1 MHIEFTTIRWKN
13 FLSTGNT
20 FTEVYLDRY
29 KNRLILGENG
39 AGKSTLLDGVT
50 FALFNKPFR
59 RINKP
64 QLINSINNKHCVV
77 EIEFQIGQNK
87 YLVRRGMKPNI
98 FEIYRND
105 EMLNQDAANRDYQEM
120 LEKYILKLNYKAFCQ
135 VVIIG
140 SASFVPFMQ
149 LSAAARREVIE
160 DILDIKIF
168 SSMNTLLKDE
178 VSQNKNAIRDVDY
191 DRQLVEEKIRMF
203 EDTEKKLQQNADNLI
218 ADYTDKIDKTQTQI
232 LALQEEVDTVAKEVE
247 ELNKEIQDKGKIDK
261 KLKEIEKIQYQID
274 QKIEKLDKDIDFYE
288 NNDECPTC
296 KQAIDQYFKEQ
307 INNETVEK
315 KNKYK
320 DGLEELSVQ
329 YNKVHDRIK
338 IINETIKLIEEKN
351 SSITDRNYQIR
362 SHNSYIGD
370 LLSQINKLN
379 DDRKNIQDNNKLIE
393 HQKKFDELKEQYE
406 VLKDETNVLG
416 IASQVLKDNG
426 IKSKIIKQYIPIM
439 NKLINSYLQKM
450 DFFVKFDLDENF
462 NETILSRHRD
472 NFTYASFSEG
482 EKFRIDLS
490 LLFTWRKVAKL
501 KNSTSTNLLIMDE
514 VFDSS
519 LDAGGTEEFLKLI
532 NELDEKTNVF
542 IISHKGDQLFDKF
555 QNVLK
560 FEKYKSFSR
569 IAA

>member
-39 AGKSTLLDGVT
+39 AGKSTLLDAVT

-87 YLVRRGMKPNI
+87 YLVRRGMKPNV

>member
-39 AGKSTLLDGVT
+39 AGKSTLLDAVT

-87 YLVRRGMKPNI
+87 YLVRRGMKPNV

-232 LALQEEVDTVAKEVE
+232 FALQEEVDTVAKEVE
-247 ELNKEIQDKGKIDK
+247 ELNKEIEDKGKIDK

-320 DGLEELSVQ
+320 DGLEELSIQ

-393 HQKKFDELKEQYE
+393 HQKKFGELKEQYE

>member
-29 KNRLILGENG
+29 KNRLIIGENG
-39 AGKSTLLDGVT
+39 AGKSTLLDAVT

-87 YLVRRGMKPNI
+87 YLVRRGMKPNV

-247 ELNKEIQDKGKIDK
+247 ELNKEIEDKGKIDK

-393 HQKKFDELKEQYE
+393 HQKKFGELKEQYE

>member
-39 AGKSTLLDGVT
+39 AGKSTLLDAVT

>member
-39 AGKSTLLDGVT
+39 AGKSTLLDAVT

-64 QLINSINNKHCVV
+64 QLINSINNKHCIV

-87 YLVRRGMKPNI
+87 YLVRRGMKPNV

-232 LALQEEVDTVAKEVE
+232 FALQDEVDTVAKEVE
-247 ELNKEIQDKGKIDK
+247 ELNKEIEDKSKIDK

-296 KQAIDQYFKEQ
+296 KQAIDQYFKVQ

-338 IINETIKLIEEKN
+338 IINETIKLIEVKN

-393 HQKKFDELKEQYE
+393 HQKKFGQLKEQYE

>member
-87 YLVRRGMKPNI
+87 YLVRRGMKPNV

>member
-29 KNRLILGENG
+29 KNRLIIGENG
-39 AGKSTLLDGVT
+39 AGKSTLLDAVT

-87 YLVRRGMKPNI
+87 YLVRRGMKPNV

-232 LALQEEVDTVAKEVE
+232 FALQEEVDTVAKEVE
-247 ELNKEIQDKGKIDK
+247 ELNKEIEDKGKIDK

-393 HQKKFDELKEQYE
+393 HQKKFGELKEQYE

>member
-39 AGKSTLLDGVT
+39 AGKSTLLDAVT

-77 EIEFQIGQNK
+77 EIEFQIGKNK
-87 YLVRRGMKPNI
+87 YLVRRGMKPNV

-160 DILDIKIF
+160 EILDIKIF
-168 SSMNTLLKDE
+168 SSMNALLKDE

-232 LALQEEVDTVAKEVE
+232 FALQEEVNSLANEVE
-247 ELNKEIQDKGKIDK
+247 ELNKEIEDKGKIDK

-393 HQKKFDELKEQYE
+393 HQNKFDELKDQYE

-439 NKLINSYLQKM
+439 NKLINGYLQKM

-560 FEKYKSFSR
+560 FEKYKNFSR

>member
-39 AGKSTLLDGVT
+39 AGKSTLLDAVT

-87 YLVRRGMKPNI
+87 YLVRRGMKPNV

-168 SSMNTLLKDE
+168 SSMNTLLKEE

-232 LALQEEVDTVAKEVE
+232 FALQEEVDTVAKEVE
-247 ELNKEIQDKGKIDK
+247 ELNKEIEDKGKIDK

-393 HQKKFDELKEQYE
+393 HQKKFGELKEQYE

>member
-1 MHIEFTTIRWKN
+1 MHIHFKTIRWKN

-20 FTEVYLDRY
+20 FTEVYLDRHS
-29 KNRLILGENG
+29 NRLIIGENG
-39 AGKSTLLDGVT
+39 AGKSTLLDAIT
-50 FALFNKPFR
+50 FVLFNKPFR
-59 RINKP
+59 KVNKP
-64 QLINSINNKHCVV
+64 QLVNSINNKHCVV
-77 EIEFQIGQNK
+77 EIEFEIGKNK
-87 YLVRRGMKPNI
+87 YLVRRGMKPNV

-105 EMLNQDAANRDYQEM
+105 DMLNQDAANRDYQEM

-168 SSMNTLLKDE
+168 SSMNALLKDE
-178 VSQNKNAIRDVDY
+178 VSENKNAIRDVDY
-191 DRQLVEEKIRMF
+191 ERQLVEEKINMSKN
-203 EDTEKKLQQNADNLI
+203 TQKKLQQNADSLI
-218 ADYTDKIDKTQTQI
+218 ADYQKKIEDTETQVLSI
-232 LALQEEVDTVAKEVE
+232 QEEVDLVASEVE
-247 ELNKEIQDKGKIDK
+247 TLNNEISDNAKVKSKIS
-261 KLKEIEKIQYQID
+261 EIEKIQYQID
-274 QKIEKLDKDIDFYE
+274 QKIERLDKDIEFYD
-288 NNDECPTC
+288 NNDDCPTC
-296 KQAIDQYFKEQ
+296 RQSIETYFKEE
-307 INNETVEK
+307 IKNKTLKK
-315 KNKYK
+315 KNKYL
-320 DGLEELSVQ
+320 DGLSELSIQ
-329 YNKVHDRIK
+329 YDKVHDRLNTITD
-338 IINETIKLIEEKN
+338 TIKLIEEKN
-351 SSITDRNYQIR
+351 SFITDKNYQIR
-362 SHNSYIGD
+362 SHNNYIGE
-370 LLSQINKLN
+370 LLSQIRKLN
-379 DDRKNIQDNNKLIE
+379 DDRKNIQDNHTLIE
-393 HQKKFDELKEQYE
+393 YEKKYNELKDQYN

-416 IASQVLKDNG
+416 IASHVLKDTG
-426 IKSKIIKQYIPIM
+426 IKAAIIKQYIPVM
-439 NKLINSYLQKM
+439 NKLINGYLQKM

-555 QNVLK
+555 ANVLK
-560 FEKYKSFSR
+560 FEKAKGFSR
-569 IAA
+569 VAA

>member
-29 KNRLILGENG
+29 KNRLIIGENG
-39 AGKSTLLDGVT
+39 AGKSTLLDAVT

-178 VSQNKNAIRDVDY
+178 VSHNKNAIRDVDY

-232 LALQEEVDTVAKEVE
+232 FALQEEVDTVAKEVE
-247 ELNKEIQDKGKIDK
+247 ELNKEIEDKGKIDK

-338 IINETIKLIEEKN
+338 VINETIKLIEEKN

-393 HQKKFDELKEQYE
+393 HQKKFDHLKDQYE

-532 NELDEKTNVF
+532 NELDQKTNVF

>member
-29 KNRLILGENG
+29 KTRLIIGENG
-39 AGKSTLLDGVT
+39 AGKSTLLDAVT

-59 RINKP
+59 KINKP
-64 QLINSINNKHCVV
+64 QLINSINNKHCIV
-77 EIEFQIGQNK
+77 EIEFEIGKTK
-87 YLVRRGMKPNI
+87 YLVRRGMKPNL
-98 FEIYRND
+98 FEIYRD
-105 EMLNQDAANRDYQEM
+105 GDMLNQDAANRDYQEM

-160 DILDIKIF
+160 EILDIKIF
-168 SSMNTLLKDE
+168 SSMNALLKDE
-178 VSQNKNAIRDVDY
+178 VSQTRNTIRDVEY

-203 EDTEKKLQQNADNLI
+203 NDTQRKLQTNADNLI
-218 ADYTDKIDKTQTQI
+218 ADYQTKIDNTLSNINVLRTDI
-232 LALQEEVDTVAKEVE
+232 ESLDNDIEALRLDTVGKAKSES
-247 ELNKEIQDKGKIDK
+247 
-261 KLKEIEKIQYQID
+261 KLKEMEKIQYQID
-274 QKIEKLDKDIDFYE
+274 QKIDLLNKEIEFYDQ
-288 NNDECPTC
+288 NDECPTC
-296 KQAIDQYFKEQ
+296 KQSIESSHKEK
-307 INNETVEK
+307 INHECVGK
-315 KNKYK
+315 KVKYEQGLK
-320 DGLEELSVQ
+320 DLSIE
-329 YNKVHDRIK
+329 YNKVKDNLDSIMK
-338 IINETIKLIEEKN
+338 TINLIDSRNE
-351 SSITDRNYQIR
+351 SITDKNYQIR
-362 SHNSYIGD
+362 SHNKYIND
-370 LLSQINKLN
+370 LNGQIQKLN
-379 DDRKNIQDNNKLIE
+379 DDRNNTDDSKLVE
-393 HQKKFDELKEQYE
+393 YNTQYGELDQQYNLLKE
-406 VLKDETNVLG
+406 ETNILG
-416 IASQVLKDNG
+416 MASHVLKDNG
-426 IKSKIIKQYIPIM
+426 IKSKIIIQYIPIM

-501 KNSTSTNLLIMDE
+501 KNSSSTNLLIMDE

-519 LDAGGTEEFLKLI
+519 LDAGGTEEFLRLI
-532 NELDEKTNVF
+532 HELDERTNVF

-555 QNVLK
+555 ENVLK
-560 FEKYKSFSR
+560 FEKSKSFSR
-569 IAA
+569 IAT

>member
-87 YLVRRGMKPNI
+87 YLVRRGMKPNV

-393 HQKKFDELKEQYE
+393 HQKKFGELKEQYE

>member
-39 AGKSTLLDGVT
+39 AGKSTLLDAVT

-87 YLVRRGMKPNI
+87 YLVRRGMKPNV

-168 SSMNTLLKDE
+168 SSMNTLLKEE

-232 LALQEEVDTVAKEVE
+232 FALQEEVDTVVKEVE
-247 ELNKEIQDKGKIDK
+247 ELNKEIEDKGKIDK

-393 HQKKFDELKEQYE
+393 HQKKFGELKEQYE

>member
-1 MHIEFTTIRWKN
+1 
-13 FLSTGNT
+13 
-20 FTEVYLDRY
+20 
-29 KNRLILGENG
+29 LILGENG
-39 AGKSTLLDGVT
+39 AGKSTLLDAVT

-87 YLVRRGMKPNI
+87 YLVRRGMKPNV

-232 LALQEEVDTVAKEVE
+232 FALQEEVDTVAKEVE
-247 ELNKEIQDKGKIDK
+247 ELNKEIEDKGKIDK

-393 HQKKFDELKEQYE
+393 HQKKFGELKEQYE

>member
-29 KNRLILGENG
+29 KNRLIIGENG
-39 AGKSTLLDGVT
+39 AGKSTLLDAVT

-247 ELNKEIQDKGKIDK
+247 ELNKEIEDKGKIDK

-393 HQKKFDELKEQYE
+393 HQKKFGELKEQYE

-519 LDAGGTEEFLKLI
+519 LDGFGTQEFIKI
-532 NELDEKTNVF
+532 IRYVIQDANVF
-542 IISHKGDQLFDKF
+542 VISHKTGLEDRFES
-555 QNVLK
+555 VLT
-560 FEKYKSFSR
+560 FEKVKGFSNLVS
-569 IAA
+569 

>member
-1 MHIEFTTIRWKN
+1 M
-13 FLSTGNT
+13 
-20 FTEVYLDRY
+20 
-29 KNRLILGENG
+29 ILGENG
-39 AGKSTLLDGVT
+39 AGKSTLLDAVT

-64 QLINSINNKHCVV
+64 QLINSINNKHCIV

-232 LALQEEVDTVAKEVE
+232 FALQDEVDTVANEVE
-247 ELNKEIQDKGKIDK
+247 ELNKEIEDKGKIDK

-307 INNETVEK
+307 INNENVEK

-329 YNKVHDRIK
+329 YNKVHDRIRV
-338 IINETIKLIEEKN
+338 INETIKLVEEKN

-393 HQKKFDELKEQYE
+393 HQKKFGELKEQYE

>member
-39 AGKSTLLDGVT
+39 AGKSTLLDAVT

-87 YLVRRGMKPNI
+87 YLVRRGMKPNV

-232 LALQEEVDTVAKEVE
+232 FALQEEVDTVAKEVE
-247 ELNKEIQDKGKIDK
+247 ELNKEIEDKGKIDK

-393 HQKKFDELKEQYE
+393 HQKKFGELKEQYE

-542 IISHKGDQLFDKF
+542 II
-555 QNVLK
+555 VLK

>member
-29 KNRLILGENG
+29 KNRLIIGENG
-39 AGKSTLLDGVT
+39 AGKSTLLDAVT

-232 LALQEEVDTVAKEVE
+232 FALQEEVDTVAKEVE
-247 ELNKEIQDKGKIDK
+247 ELNKEIEDKGKIDK